1 MGGRSHSRSIGGWGL
16 KGKYV
21 CIFANRQIKKNRK
34 KGSKTERQKDR
45 KT

>member
-21 CIFANRQIKKNRK
+21 CIFANRQIKKTERK
-34 KGSKTERQKDR
+34 GVRQKDR